1 MSQTTAIPAGTASPS
16 EQHRGRVLP
25 AIAIGV
31 AAVAAVLSLIAI
43 TTDDIG
49 SVAPPQP
56 VVQQQEVPADQVL
69 SRGSLDAC
77 GRPFVRDHLS
87 CR

>member
-25 AIAIGV
+25 AI
-31 AAVAAVLSLIAI
+31 AVLSLIAI

-77 GRPFVRDHLS
+77 GRPIVRDHLS